1 MRDAGV
7 VSAHR
12 IDYRGPSS
20 FAVSAARLLADAD
33 GVELTSSQP
42 PKRIDEENVEL
53 SVTVEGETD
62 EVLDAVASVRAV
74 LPDGAAIT
82 ISA

>member
-1 MRDAGV
+1 MRDAGA

-12 IDYRGPSS
+12 IDYTGPSS

>member
-1 MRDAGV
+1 MRDAGR

-12 IDYRGPSS
+12 IDYRGPSA

-33 GVELTSSQP
+33 GVELTSSDP
-42 PKRIDEENVEL
+42 PKRLDDENVVL
-53 SVTVEGETD
+53 SVTVEGGTD
-62 EVLDAVASVRAV
+62 EVLDAVASVRAA
-74 LPDGAAIT
+74 LPEGAAIT